1 MVRRLALCVTLIL
14 CFGAP
19 PPALAQDAV
28 AQGSETKVW
37 IGHWAEYE
45 EYLRTAPIDR
55 IEDVGQGVTK
65 PERAFFSPGGLAASA
80 IVKILPRKRQ
90 RGFWEAYKS
99 EVAAYELDRIL
110 GLDMVPVTVERRIKG
125 DRASVQ
131 LWVEGTKLLSEVGS
145 ETPKHP
151 VNWVRQVRRHRVFD
165 ALIANIDRNAGNM
178 LIDEDWNLILIDH
191 SRAFMKNDTPFLD
204 KITAI
209 DRPIYEAMKAL
220 DEATLNER
228 LKPWLFGKG
237 SVKDLLKRRDKIVKK
252 LEKLTEK
259 LPEGAVFPP

>member
-1 MVRRLALCVTLIL
+1 MVGRLALCVALML

-19 PPALAQDAV
+19 PPAPAQDTA

-55 IEDVGQGVTK
+55 MEDVGQGVTN

-80 IVKILPRKRQ
+80 IVKILPRKREK
-90 RGFWEAYKS
+90 GFWEAYKS

-125 DRASVQ
+125 DRASIQ
-131 LWVEGTKLLSEVGS
+131 LWVEGRHLSDVGS
-145 ETPKHP
+145 ETPQNP
-151 VNWVRQVRRHRVFD
+151 VKWLRQVRRYLVFD

-178 LIDEDWNLILIDH
+178 MVDDDWNLILIDH

-209 DRPIYEAMKAL
+209 DRPIYEALKAL

-237 SVKDLLKRRDKIVKK
+237 SVKDLLKRRDKTVKK